1 MTFGSIIKEW
11 VIFPPPFFFFF
22 FISCLL
28 LQFSLWVL
36 WVLPLSMPT
45 KETRCQRMKTTGH
58 LIFADTLLPIML
70 GIQDSNLNSSGVVIT
85 ASASVITQ
93 SPNSPQLIPI
103 LVKPRNNKIHAFM
116 IDSFFFFPKYNVNI
130 KC

>member
-1 MTFGSIIKEW
+1 MGY
-11 VIFPPPFFFFF
+11 FPSPFFFFF

-45 KETRCQRMKTTGH
+45 KEIRCRRTKTTGH

-70 GIQDSNLNSSGVVIT
+70 GIQGSNLNSSGVVIT
-85 ASASVITQ
+85 ASVSVITQ
-93 SPNSPQLIPI
+93 SPNSPQPIPI

-116 IDSFFFFPKYNVNI
+116 IDFFFFSQVQCKHQVVNAFFVLL
-130 KC
+130 KK